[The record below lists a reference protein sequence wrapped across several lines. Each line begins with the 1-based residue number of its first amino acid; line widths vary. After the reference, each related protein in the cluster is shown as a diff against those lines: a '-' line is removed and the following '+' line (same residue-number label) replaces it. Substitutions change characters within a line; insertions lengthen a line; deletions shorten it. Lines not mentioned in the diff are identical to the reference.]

1 MAYSEKALERRRCTA
16 TRKDGTRCPGFAAWG
31 DPLQRCG
38 LHGGRRAPGA
48 RPVCHCAAYNWPH
61 RPGGG
66 LCRWPE
72 EPLFLSTT
80 PAGTHGEDRNLRRRF
95 PWIDRLRDRCR

>member
-1 MAYSEKALERRRCTA
+1 MAYSEEARERRRCTA
-16 TRKDGTRCPGFAAWG
+16 TKADGTPCRGWAAWG

-38 LHGGRRAPGA
+38 GHGGRRTPGA
-48 RPVCHCAAYNWPH
+48 RPVCTCVAYNWPH
-61 RPGGG
+61 RPGGE

-72 EPLFLSTT
+72 EPLYRRTT

-95 PWIDRLRDRCR
+95 PWIDRLRDRYR